1 MKPYIGAKVTV
12 TDGSSDGHTGK
23 VIAIWPTNIRI
34 VRDADGIEVDVVNY
48 FVHRSADAETC
59 SAFLTRLPDA
69 ERQSILEEL
78 KRLMKKPS
86 PSAS

>member
-12 TDGSSDGHTGK
+12 TDGSSDGHTGRI
-23 VIAIWPTNIRI
+23 VAIWPTNIRI

-59 SAFLTRLPDA
+59 STFLAGLPDA
-69 ERQSILEEL
+69 ERQSVIEQL

-86 PSAS
+86 QSAS